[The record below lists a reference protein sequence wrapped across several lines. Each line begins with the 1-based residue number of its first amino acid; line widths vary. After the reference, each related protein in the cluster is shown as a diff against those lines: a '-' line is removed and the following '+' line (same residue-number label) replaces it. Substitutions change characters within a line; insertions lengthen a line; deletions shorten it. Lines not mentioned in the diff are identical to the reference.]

1 MTVLL
6 WAVSTERQFKVST
19 FFGNQGKTA
28 ELKMTSGT
36 KRDQLG
42 STASQKWWRSSA
54 KKRVCPKRTQTT
66 VFERQPLLSGPMQ
79 GFQIATSW
87 PFEAIAVNSP
97 CWATLNS
104 RPSTSKLDNCSH
116 VLSRALSPST
126 SNHSQQFSAIFSNLS
141 SFQCQFG
148 PNKCLRDRSSAIA
161 LFKTWKW
168 FSTIESVFIFKWLLA
183 TVFCFLTFL
192 QVVDSVI

>member
-66 VFERQPLLSGPMQ
+66 AFERQPLLSGPMQ

-126 SNHSQQFSAIFSNLS
+126 SNHSQLLENFQQSLQLSVSVRTKQVPARSLFGNCTIQNLKMVFYNWV
-141 SFQCQFG
+141 SFYF
-148 PNKCLRDRSSAIA
+148 
-161 LFKTWKW
+161 
-168 FSTIESVFIFKWLLA
+168 
-183 TVFCFLTFL
+183 
-192 QVVDSVI
+192 